1 MEFLLKHPALRR
13 FILIFGVA
21 GILFCTPVP
30 AKAEPVS
37 MVILAPLALK
47 AANMASP
54 YVIQWMQNSGGQL
67 LNIGRDVVDLLCL
80 PLGVIQCTL
89 GAPLGF
95 FSNGLGN
102 IGAGCVAPFK
112 LVKDVLLLPLAIFG
126 IGVSTW

>member
-1 MEFLLKHPALRR
+1 MEFLLKYPSLRR
-13 FILIFGVA
+13 LAVVFGVA
-21 GILFCTPVP
+21 GVIFCAPAPV
-30 AKAEPVS
+30 KAEPVS

-54 YVIQWMQNSGGQL
+54 YVIQWMKNSGGQF
-67 LNIGRDVVDLLCL
+67 LNIGKDIVDILCL
-80 PLGVIQCTL
+80 PLGIVQCTL

-126 IGVSTW
+126 IGVGG

>member
-13 FILIFGVA
+13 VILIFGIA

-30 AKAEPVS
+30 AKAEPVT
-37 MVILAPLALK
+37 MIILAPLALK

-54 YVIQWMQNSGGQL
+54 YVIQWMKNSGGQL
-67 LNIGRDVVDLLCL
+67 LNIGKDMVDLLCL
-80 PLGVIQCTL
+80 PLGVVQCTL

-126 IGVSTW
+126 IGVNTW

>member
-1 MEFLLKHPALRR
+1 MEFLLKYPSLRR
-13 FILIFGVA
+13 LAVVFGIA
-21 GILFCTPVP
+21 GVVFCTPAP

-54 YVIQWMQNSGGQL
+54 YVIQWMQNSGGQF
-67 LNIGRDVVDLLCL
+67 LNIGKDIVDILCL
-80 PLGVIQCTL
+80 PLGIVQCTL

-126 IGVSTW
+126 IGVGG

>member
-1 MEFLLKHPALRR
+1 MEFLLKYPALRR
-13 FILIFGVA
+13 FAVIFA
-21 GILFCTPVP
+21 ISGIVFCGAPQV
-30 AKAEPVS
+30 KAEPVS

-54 YVIQWMQNSGGQL
+54 YVIQWMKNSGSQF
-67 LNIGRDVVDLLCL
+67 LNIGRDVVDIMCL
-80 PLGVIQCTL
+80 PLGIIQCTL

-112 LVKDVLLLPLAIFG
+112 LVKDVLLLPLVIFG
-126 IGVSTW
+126 IGVGS